1 MGTGFHLTGGEH
13 LTQPVFCI
21 VPQASTA
28 LWRSIR
34 RWVIGTGWRGGIQL
48 KVLDQAIDTSTPT
61 GRLMFQVLGAVAEF
75 EREMGIERSR
85 ASVAHRRATGGDVS
99 GRRKSYSDEQA
110 ALVVRLHGEGQSRRK
125 IQAATGHSQGT
136 IDRILKAAVE
146 AA

>member
-21 VPQASTA
+21 VPQVSTA

-34 RWVIGTGWRGGIQL
+34 RWVIGTDWRGGIQL

-75 EREMGIERSR
+75 EREMGSSAAGHQWRTEGPLGAISAGVGRATAMSRLRWWCVSMGKARAGGRSR
-85 ASVAHRRATGGDVS
+85 QRLATARARSTGS
-99 GRRKSYSDEQA
+99 
-110 ALVVRLHGEGQSRRK
+110 
-125 IQAATGHSQGT
+125 
-136 IDRILKAAVE
+136 
-146 AA
+146 